1 MIDLIKNK
9 VKEIDDIC
17 RVHYVRSL
25 HVFGSAV
32 KGNFDSDKS
41 DLDFVVEFN
50 QEIDP
55 MYYADN
61 FFSLLDALKQL
72 FQKDVD
78 LLSYKA
84 LKNQIII
91 SEINNSK
98 VQLYAA

>member
-1 MIDLIKNK
+1 MIDLVKNK
-9 VKEIDDIC
+9 VQEIETIC
-17 RVHYVRSL
+17 RKHYVKSL
-25 HVFGSAV
+25 YIFGSAV
-32 KGNFDSDKS
+32 RGNFNPDTS

-50 QEIDP
+50 QDIDP

-72 FQKDVD
+72 FNKEVD
-78 LLSYKA
+78 LLSFRA
-84 LKNQIII
+84 LKNQVII